1 MKTTFLSNQK
11 NLGMLFKVVTRRQ
24 EHKNFSNLYTKT
36 VCKYLLFNIKV
47 KVRNKVRKGLEL
59 GYKVRFGLENKNVS
73 NLFSNHLK
81 HKYLLY
87 LSVLVR
93 RLEKKQPTLQT
104 PHYLS
109 YSKIL
114 FSQIL
119 NFT

>member
-1 MKTTFLSNQK
+1 MTFLSNQK
-11 NLGMLFKVVTRRQ
+11 NLGMLLKVVTRRRKP
-24 EHKNFSNLYTKT
+24 KNFSNLDVNK
-36 VCKYLLFNIKV
+36 VCKYLFFIIKV

-59 GYKVRFGLENKNVS
+59 GYKVRLGLENKNVS

-87 LSVLVR
+87 LSSLVR

-109 YSKIL
+109 YPKIL
-114 FSQIL
+114 FSQIPK
-119 NFT
+119 FT